1 MGNNEKGG
9 YNMKKNSYML
19 VALSITLAF
28 CVLLGFTSI
37 AKAEYPDKPVKLTV
51 SYSPGGATDFQ
62 ARIVTMMAQKYLGQP
77 VVIINKPGAG
87 GMVGWNWFVTSAT
100 KDGYDLVAYNIPHF
114 IAQSIVYPKKV
125 KYNIRNMEPIG
136 NWGAD
141 PAVLVVPK
149 DSPFNSAKDLAAY
162 AKKNPGKVTVSGA
175 GLYVGH
181 HIALLQFEKAAGIKT
196 RYVPHK
202 GGVPAL
208 IAVIGGEV
216 MAGFN
221 NTSDAFRSKER
232 IKILAVAD
240 LQRNSF
246 IPDVPTLKEQGFD
259 VDDTSNNFRG
269 VAAPIETPPAVI
281 DKLADTFVKMYNDKK
296 VIGKMKQTGCGVHVI
311 PRDDLKKLWKK
322 REAYL
327 KGVLKQFV
335 Q

>member
-1 MGNNEKGG
+1 
-9 YNMKKNSYML
+9 MKRNAYML
-19 VALSITLAF
+19 TALSIVLAV
-28 CVLLGFTSI
+28 CVLLGFTTV
-37 AKAEYPDKPVKLTV
+37 AWAEYPDKPIKLTV

-62 ARIVTMMAQKYLGQP
+62 ARIVTMMSQNYLGQP
-77 VVIINKPGAG
+77 IVIINKPGAG
-87 GMVGWNWFVTSAT
+87 GMVGWNWFVTSGT

-149 DSPFNSAKDLAAY
+149 DSPFNSVKDLVNY
-162 AKKNPGKVTVSGA
+162 AKKNPGKVTFSGA
-175 GLYVGH
+175 GLFVGH
-181 HIALLQFEKAAGIKT
+181 HIALLQLEKAADIKT

-232 IKILAVAD
+232 LKILAVAD
-240 LQRNSF
+240 LERNSF
-246 IPDVPTLKEQGFD
+246 IPDVPTIKEAGYD

-269 VAAPIETPPAVI
+269 VAASSGTPPAVI
-281 DKLADTFVKMYNDKK
+281 QKLADNFVKMFNDKK
-296 VIGKMKQTGCGVHVI
+296 VIKQMEQTGCGMKVI
-311 PRDDLKKLWKK
+311 PRDQLQALWEK

-327 KGVLKQFV
+327 KGVLKELV
-335 Q
+335 QE

>member
-1 MGNNEKGG
+1 
-9 YNMKKNSYML
+9 MKKKSYL
-19 VALSITLAF
+19 ITTISITLTL
-28 CVLLGFTSI
+28 CVLLGFTTV
-37 AKAEYPDKPVKLTV
+37 ARAEYPDKPIKLTV
-51 SYSPGGATDFQ
+51 AYSPGGATDFQ
-62 ARIVTMMAQKYLGQP
+62 ARIVTMMSQNYLGQP
-77 VVIINKPGAG
+77 IVIINKPGAG
-87 GMVGWNWFVTSAT
+87 GMVGWNWFVTSGS

-149 DSPFNSAKDLAAY
+149 DSPFNSAKDLVEY

-196 RYVPHK
+196 RYIPHK

-246 IPDVPTLKEQGFD
+246 IPDVPTLKEQGYD
-259 VDDTSNNFRG
+259 VDDSSNNFRG
-269 VAAPIETPPAVI
+269 VAAPEETPPEI
-281 DKLADTFVKMYNDKK
+281 IQKLADNFVKMYNDKK
-296 VIGKMKQTGCGVHVI
+296 VIRKMKDTGCGVHVI
-311 PRDDLKKLWKK
+311 PRDELKALWKK
-322 REAYL
+322 RETYL